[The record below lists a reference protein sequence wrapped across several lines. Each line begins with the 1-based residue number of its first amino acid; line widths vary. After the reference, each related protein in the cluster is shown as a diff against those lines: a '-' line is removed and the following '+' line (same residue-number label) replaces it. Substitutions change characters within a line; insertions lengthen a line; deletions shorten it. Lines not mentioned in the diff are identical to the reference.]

1 MIKIRV
7 NHIEFRDISDTEGQF
22 VQFTPNQY
30 FGKLQQYLDNGWED
44 KGDYIACSKPYK
56 HSISKSLF
64 DLEETCYVL
73 AWLRYDKKEEVCDLT
88 TVGDRLLYVKT
99 FEDFIEVYRMADK
112 KMMEMVAKDKEQY
125 DRN

>member
-44 KGDYIACSKPYK
+44 KGDRITCSDPYK

-64 DLEETCYVL
+64 DLEETSYVI
-73 AWLRYDKKEEVCDLT
+73 AWLKYDKKEDVCDLT

-99 FEDFIEVYRMADK
+99 FEDFIEVYSMADK

-125 DRN
+125 E

>member
-44 KGDYIACSKPYK
+44 KGDRITCSDPYK
-56 HSISKSLF
+56 HSICKSLF
-64 DLEETCYVL
+64 DLEETS
-73 AWLRYDKKEEVCDLT
+73 
-88 TVGDRLLYVKT
+88 VGDRLLYAKT
-99 FEDFIEVYRMADK
+99 FEDFMEVYRMADK

-125 DRN
+125 E

>member
-44 KGDYIACSKPYK
+44 KGDYIACSEPYK

-73 AWLRYDKKEEVCDLT
+73 AWLRYDKKDEVCDLT
-88 TVGDRLLYVKT
+88 TVGDRLLYAKT

-125 DRN
+125 E

>member
-30 FGKLQQYLDNGWED
+30 YGKLQQYLDNGWED
-44 KGDYIACSKPYK
+44 KGDRITCSDPYK
-56 HSISKSLF
+56 HSICKSLF
-64 DLEETCYVL
+64 DLEETCYVI
-73 AWLRYDKKEEVCDLT
+73 AWLKYDKKEDVCDLT

-112 KMMEMVAKDKEQY
+112 KMMEIV
-125 DRN
+125 DRTSN